1 MLRESFQTVRR
12 PQRGYWRIP
21 EEFNIW
27 NPYCSPIT
35 YEPILQGKEKLDF
48 WPKQVKLVIMKVKVG
63 QLKAHL
69 SQYLREMEAS
79 GEPIEVCVRERP
91 VAYLTPII
99 EDGGKENVPP
109 PELVKSLAANGIRI
123 AQWGRK
129 MDDFV
134 PTPRPAGDGKQI
146 ENSVVAMREEKD
158 W

>member
-1 MLRESFQTVRR
+1 
-12 PQRGYWRIP
+12 
-21 EEFNIW
+21 
-27 NPYCSPIT
+27 
-35 YEPILQGKEKLDF
+35 
-48 WPKQVKLVIMKVKVG
+48 MKVKVG

-91 VAYLTPII
+91 VAYLTPIM
-99 EDGGKENVPP
+99 EKDNHAESGPP

-123 AQWGRK
+123 VQWGGED
-129 MDDFV
+129 DDFV